1 MYSSFE
7 DDKDFLAF
15 WKSSAQFF
23 AYYVILA
30 RKYSQFYNNEE
41 LLLEYLR
48 QRGLLI
54 CDDETFGNLT
64 FLLHNYYSEIR
75 KRGTIQI
82 VEKYS
87 NIDTDESD
95 SNSSSESNT
104 INGEL
109 LRSICLDDCDE
120 FIFNFRKDEK
130 LGWCVGNSSPMYRGL
145 SNMDG
150 ANKIWSVLFEATDY
164 LKYPLFGA
172 NKISSIVEG
181 EEDASDSN
189 SDAHINTGYA
199 ILVSGLNNGETAGI
213 GIDINDPL
221 PPIGMINHYAINVDP
236 NIDYEITFRIKASQA
251 NVNFLHA
258 GLFAYD
264 CDGNSINSYNVT
276 NLNISN
282 DFIQN
287 KYLNKS
293 NKYYFFRGIIYSKN
307 RFPDFDNTREYPI
320 KFIVRNSTTDFYISI
335 KQVPTGILISNAIFW
350 RQLTTLEVQSLVSTS
365 WNTGNN
371 LQFNEDTVKII
382 PFIKISNY
390 VSGFTGNAYID
401 DIRIQPVSTNYSMGF
416 VQTNKWIDF
425 WIKNNNQNYSY
436 DDLKELF
443 RKYLLPYDTEFEFN
457 KLEIPE
463 ENLASYTFDIFKIIK
478 V

>member
-82 VEKYS
+82 VERYS
-87 NIDTDESD
+87 NIDPDESD

-104 INGEL
+104 IKGEL

-150 ANKIWSVLFEATDY
+150 ANKVWSVLFESTDY

-172 NKISSIVEG
+172 NKITSIIEG

-213 GIDINDPL
+213 GIDDNDPA
-221 PPIGMINHYAINVDP
+221 PSAWFINNYAIHVDP
-236 NIDYEITFRIKASQA
+236 NIDYEITFRIKSSQA
-251 NVNFLHA
+251 HVDFLHA
-258 GLFAYD
+258 GVFAYD
-264 CDGNSINSYNVT
+264 CDGNVVVCYSIEDLSSDNY
-276 NLNISN
+276 
-282 DFIQN
+282 FIEDRE
-287 KYLNKS
+287 LNKI
-293 NKYYFFRGIIYSKN
+293 NKYYFFRGVIYSKN
-307 RFPDFDNTREYPI
+307 RFPEWDNTRQYPN
-320 KFIVRNSTTDFYISI
+320 KFIVRSSNVFYISI
-335 KQVPTGILISNAIFW
+335 KQVEVGVAISNVVYW
-350 RQLTTLEVQSLVSTS
+350 RALFVDETKSIVSTN

-371 LQFNEDTVKII
+371 LQFHEDTVKII
-382 PFIKISNY
+382 PFIKISNDG
-390 VSGFTGNAYID
+390 SGFTGNAYID
-401 DIRIQPVSTNYSMGF
+401 DVHIQPVATNYSMGF
-416 VQTNKWIDF
+416 VQTNKWVDF

-443 RKYLLPYDTEFEFN
+443 RRYLLPYDTEFEFN
-457 KLEIPE
+457 TLEIPE
-463 ENLASYTFDIFKIIK
+463 ENLASYEFNIFKIIE